1 MKYINLYESFINE
14 ENLENQI
21 LDLIPDILEIDG
33 IDHSF
38 YERLYNQYVFY
49 IYTND
54 FCLLSDISKVFVS
67 DIHRMDN
74 ILSDKYDILYKLE
87 TKSVGRNLKVNI
99 NTKLNLKLSELV
111 KLLKDDFQLNFIELT
126 IYLYKK
132 KNMI

>member
-111 KLLKDDFQLNFIELT
+111 KLLKDESV
-126 IYLYKK
+126 
-132 KNMI
+132 